1 VVTDVL
7 EVVIEGHHAGRITRT
22 RGRLELRYDDTYRA
36 EPDAT
41 PLSVTM
47 PLTEARHQH
56 DVVAPWL
63 DGLLPDDDAV
73 RRRWSRR
80 FHVSA
85 QPFALLGTPIGEE
98 CAGAAQFLPTQ
109 HLDAVLAD
117 EGDVAWL
124 DDAGVAARL
133 RELRADQTSWLGV
146 DFTGRFSLAGVQAK
160 TALLRDPVTGRWGV
174 PSGAAATS
182 HILKPA
188 VAGLDDH
195 ELDEHLCLTTA
206 RACGLLVAP
215 TSLAR
220 FEDQSAVVSVRF
232 DRVADPGSR
241 WLRRVHQEDLCQALG
256 RPPEEKYQNDGGPG
270 VRDICARLRDV
281 LPPGH
286 AESTVWRFFDACTFS
301 WLIGG
306 TDAHAKNYS
315 LLLAGPQVRLAPLY
329 DVASAL
335 PYPGMDVQR
344 LRLAMKYGDD
354 YTLRPRTPSMWPKV
368 AKEFSLPAD
377 AVRTRARELAEQI
390 PDRLADAVA
399 DPAVTDLG
407 SSLPAALLDVVSD
420 RVARCRRD
428 TLT

>member
-1 VVTDVL
+1 VTDVL
-7 EVVIEGHHAGRITRT
+7 EVVIEGRHAGRITRT
-22 RGRLELRYDDTYRA
+22 RGQVELEYDPGYQSD
-36 EPDAT
+36 PGAT

-47 PLTEARHQH
+47 PLTRAKHRHA
-56 DVVAPWL
+56 VTAPWL
-63 DGLLPDDDAV
+63 DGLLPDDSAV

-98 CAGAAQFLPTQ
+98 CAGAAQFLTTDR
-109 HLDAVLAD
+109 LEAVLAD
-117 EGDVAWL
+117 EGEVVWL
-124 DDAGVAARL
+124 YDDGVAARL
-133 RELRADQTSWLGV
+133 RELRADRTSWLGV
-146 DFTGRFSLAGVQAK
+146 DFTGRFSLAGAQAK
-160 TALLRDPVTGRWGV
+160 TALLRDPDTGQWGI

-188 VAGLDDH
+188 IAGLDNH
-195 ELDEHLCLTTA
+195 ELNEYLCLATA
-206 RACGLLVAP
+206 HACGLLVAP
-215 TSLAR
+215 TFLAH
-220 FEDQSAVVSVRF
+220 FEDQSAVVSVRY
-232 DRVADPGSR
+232 DRVSDPGSR

-270 VRDICARLRDV
+270 IRAICTRLRDV
-281 LPPGH
+281 LPPEH
-286 AESTVWRFFDACTFS
+286 AEPAVWRFFDACTFS

-344 LRLAMKYGDD
+344 LRLAMKYADD
-354 YTLRPRTPSMWPKV
+354 YTMRTRMPSMWPKV
-368 AKEFSLPAD
+368 AKEFSFPLH
-377 AVRTRARELAEQI
+377 AVRARALELAEQI

-399 DPAVTDLG
+399 DLAVAELG
-407 SSLPAALLDVVSD
+407 SPHPAGLLDVVAD
-420 RVARCRRD
+420 RVANCRRD
-428 TLT
+428 TLN